1 VGFVQ
6 GWRGT
11 EWTLQW
17 EIFALCSFLRKRIL
31 GQQCP
36 CSSLLFVWDRSTQD
50 RGSATRAAPLSLGKS
65 DAICSAGNLRLV
77 FHQQPSGGGE
87 PHGAN
92 TWDVLG
98 NS

>member
-1 VGFVQ
+1 M
-6 GWRGT
+6 
-11 EWTLQW
+11 
-17 EIFALCSFLRKRIL
+17 
-31 GQQCP
+31 
-36 CSSLLFVWDRSTQD
+36 
-50 RGSATRAAPLSLGKS
+50 RAAPLSLGKS